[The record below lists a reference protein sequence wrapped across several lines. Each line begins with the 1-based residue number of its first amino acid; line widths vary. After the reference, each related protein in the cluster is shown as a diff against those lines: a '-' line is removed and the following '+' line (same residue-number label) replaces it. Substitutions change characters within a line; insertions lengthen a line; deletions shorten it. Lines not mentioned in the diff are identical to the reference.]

1 VRLIQA
7 HTCIQ
12 KFAGSSA
19 ILFIKEGKKSPFFK
33 KNPHLFLGLLFIIAV
48 PIVKL
53 FASGKGDSGGHV
65 LMMMTFIF
73 SYRNNNQPTAIYPF
87 GTFPRAL
94 KKAHVMMLPSCP
106 LWYYDDPFTP
116 LLTWCAKLFT
126 VQHLYSQHPFIQMT
140 DTDVTFLPKYH
151 NMDPDCLYVMVLTSP
166 PSLSRSRLWAGLGVR
181 WPSQLHPVIQGLP
194 VLESLPFN
202 SLSVPGNKKFT
213 TDITHLA
220 NYNKLDLI
228 LPTQES
234 SNVADV
240 GTARLYGSS
249 VQTPAGRRVSPGES
263 RECSNN
269 RPEDEQ
275 GCAES

>member
-1 VRLIQA
+1 
-7 HTCIQ
+7 
-12 KFAGSSA
+12 
-19 ILFIKEGKKSPFFK
+19 
-33 KNPHLFLGLLFIIAV
+33 
-48 PIVKL
+48 
-53 FASGKGDSGGHV
+53 
-65 LMMMTFIF
+65 MMMTFIF

-126 VQHLYSQHPFIQMT
+126 VQQLYSQHPFIQMT

-194 VLESLPFN
+194 VLESQTWRTWALRGCTGPVYRRQRAGGCLRAN
-202 SLSVPGNKKFT
+202 RENAQTTGQKTSRVARKAEASRGALQRVQPVAMATPGFGMRT
-213 TDITHLA
+213 
-220 NYNKLDLI
+220 
-228 LPTQES
+228 
-234 SNVADV
+234 
-240 GTARLYGSS
+240 GAR
-249 VQTPAGRRVSPGES
+249 RRTGL
-263 RECSNN
+263 R
-269 RPEDEQ
+269 
-275 GCAES
+275 